1 MGRETGVLCHLT
13 SLPTG
18 KNSDSDRFLEF
29 LKENSHSKWQFLP
42 LTPPDEHNSPY
53 ASPSAFAGHY
63 GVCSGDVVADL
74 SKENYWLEDWALF
87 AAITEHYPGKN
98 WTQWP
103 DELRNRDP
111 VALTKWRE
119 KMSSEVRRQG
129 IFQHEWLEMKA
140 RANELG
146 IELIG
151 DLPIFISHH
160 SADVWA
166 NPELFQLDKN
176 GLPTVVAGVPPD
188 YFSETGQ
195 KWNTVLYNWAEHE
208 KTDWLWWKERMA
220 RMLRLFDIVRI
231 DHFRGFHSA
240 WAVPR
245 EADNGIIGKWQDAP
259 KEMIIKAL
267 VDVAGDESKIIAEDL
282 GIIPQEVIDLRLQ
295 FNLRGMA
302 ILQFGFGEDSND
314 SPHHPHNI
322 NPMQVVYTGTH
333 DNDTTLGWWHTL
345 DETAK
350 TNVTELTGQTDDIV
364 GSMIELAKQSSAPLC
379 IVPLQDILRLGS
391 SGRMNVP
398 GIEEGN
404 WEWRFQWEDLPF

>member
-18 KNSDSDRFLEF
+18 KISDSDRFLDF
-29 LKENSHSKWQFLP
+29 LRQNNYSKWQFLP

-63 GVCSGDVVADL
+63 GICSHDVVADL
-74 SKENYWLEDWALF
+74 SMEYYWLDDWALF
-87 AAITEHYPGKN
+87 TTITEHYPGKN
-98 WTQWP
+98 WTEWP

-119 KMSSEVRRQG
+119 KISPEVRRPG
-129 IFQHEWLEMKA
+129 IFPHEWLEMEA
-140 RANELG
+140 RANGLG

-166 NPELFQLDKN
+166 NPKLFQLDEN

-208 KTDWLWWKERMA
+208 KTDWLWWRERMA

-245 EADNGIIGKWQDAP
+245 EAENGIIGEWQDAP

-267 VDVAGDESKIIAEDL
+267 VDVAGDESRIIAEDL

-302 ILQFGFGEDSND
+302 ILQFGFGEDSSD
-314 SPHHPHNI
+314 SPHHPNNI
-322 NPMQVVYTGTH
+322 NSMQVVYTGTH
-333 DNDTTLGWWHTL
+333 DNDTTLGWWQTL

-350 TNVTELTGQTDDIV
+350 TNVTELTGQTNDIV
-364 GSMIELAKQSSAPLC
+364 GSMIELAKQCSAPLC
-379 IVPLQDILRLGS
+379 IIPLQDILRLDS

-398 GIEEGN
+398 GIEQGN
-404 WEWRFQWEDLPF
+404 WEWQFQWEDLPF